1 MLVIERS
8 LKLRKLRICAM
19 ETEASGVD
27 IWSETDTSVVDTNQ
41 KDLEHGG
48 NMADILRGLQASLTR
63 LATASEKQTIASE
76 QQAAAITSLRDD
88 IILNT
93 FDPAVED
100 DEQLGSAVD
109 ASLNIDNTVANV
121 LATTCV
127 AVNDTEMSQDS
138 VAPDSGP

>member
-1 MLVIERS
+1 MSQNKYLGRTVYF
-8 LKLRKLRICAM
+8 
-19 ETEASGVD
+19 D

-48 NMADILRGLQASLTR
+48 NMADILRGLQASLTK

-93 FDPAVED
+93 VDPAVED

-121 LATTCV
+121 FATTCV
-127 AVNDTEMSQDS
+127 AVNDTEISQDS
-138 VAPDSGP
+138 VAPDSGPQSEFLESLT